1 MIKSMTGFGK
11 STIEMPDKV
20 VSIEIKSLNS
30 KQLDLNTRLP
40 SLYREKDLEIRSFIG
55 QKLHRGKIDLTLII
69 EPKGEETNF
78 FINKKLAL
86 KYFEELKELS
96 ALIPEQPD
104 TDYLRIL
111 VRMPEVL
118 RSEKEELDEQEWNLI
133 RGGID
138 QTLSQVTEFRD
149 REGKVIEDDFR
160 TRINLILEMLDGVKP
175 FEDDRIR
182 SLREKIVSQLSE
194 IQTTGGYDPNRLEQ
208 EMIYY
213 LEKLDIT
220 EEKIRLRKHCE
231 YFLEVVDQQES
242 NGKKLSFIAQE
253 IGREINTLGSKA
265 NDVHIQ
271 KLVIQMKDELEKIKE
286 QLLNIL

>member
-111 VRMPEVL
+111 VRMPDVL